1 MPLPPPN
8 LPTPDHL
15 LASSPV
21 RELCSGVDALYLSG
35 RAELS
40 PLLFEV
46 LEEHRSDAEES
57 DGPVALSLAGEEFWV
72 EPRAFGKY
80 RYRLT
85 HPGGLV
91 GVTASEHL
99 PALRVQ
105 PRAEFIHGAGPEV
118 ALEFFAGVGEYL
130 AGGPVSW
137 SLSRL
142 DLFCDVQGWDLEGD
156 DRRRFVCR
164 ADRRDLHEHGDCFGG
179 FEFGRR
185 TTKTV
190 CARIYDKSRQVDDK
204 GLDWWP
210 AIWGDRYDRTRPV
223 LRIEAEIGRQGLL
236 EYVVDSPSDGLA
248 AAGEIWANVT
258 ETWLTYR
265 TPTADETRARWP
277 IAPEWAQIQRA
288 SLRNEAIGVQRV
300 RALRRSGEIRKLLPT
315 LVGYSARV
323 GALLRTEDI
332 DTTIA
337 AIGELFRSDEL
348 RRGVPFA
355 HRVAERAAEEARR

>member
-190 CARIYDKSRQVDDK
+190 PGSMTSPARS
-204 GLDWWP
+204 
-210 AIWGDRYDRTRPV
+210 T
-223 LRIEAEIGRQGLL
+223 
-236 EYVVDSPSDGLA
+236 
-248 AAGEIWANVT
+248 
-258 ETWLTYR
+258 
-265 TPTADETRARWP
+265 TRASIGGLRSGVTDTTEP
-277 IAPEWAQIQRA
+277 VPCCASKQRSVA
-288 SLRNEAIGVQRV
+288 RGSLSTSSTPLLTDSLRPGKSGRTSQRH
-300 RALRRSGEIRKLLPT
+300 G
-315 LVGYSARV
+315 
-323 GALLRTEDI
+323 
-332 DTTIA
+332 
-337 AIGELFRSDEL
+337 
-348 RRGVPFA
+348 
-355 HRVAERAAEEARR
+355 